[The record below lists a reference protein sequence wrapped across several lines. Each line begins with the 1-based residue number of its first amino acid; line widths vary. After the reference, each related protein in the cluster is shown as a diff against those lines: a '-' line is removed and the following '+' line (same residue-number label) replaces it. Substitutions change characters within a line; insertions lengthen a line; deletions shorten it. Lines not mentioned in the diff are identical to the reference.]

1 MCIRDSIN
9 AEYMGRE
16 QQLKEFRSKNSHLQN
31 FQKVYDYRVNTLKEE
46 KQPLK
51 DHLHNMEQHVK
62 FLYKELLDEASRNK
76 KIMNDTGE
84 YQHSIQDFQL
94 KLKEKE
100 NHVAFCKRLLENFEY
115 KIKSLVKMDQYK
127 FEDWLDRLHEIYK
140 EIFIDNS
147 EKNRQH
153 SKTDNDRRQRQQ
165 ISIRLYLSFIRKGVN
180 SANTYTFKELE
191 RLLEEETGTNQ
202 Q

>member
-1 MCIRDSIN
+1 
-9 AEYMGRE
+9 
-16 QQLKEFRSKNSHLQN
+16 
-31 FQKVYDYRVNTLKEE
+31 
-46 KQPLK
+46 
-51 DHLHNMEQHVK
+51 
-62 FLYKELLDEASRNK
+62 
-76 KIMNDTGE
+76 MNDTGE

-147 EKNRQH
+147 EKIDNILRQ
-153 SKTDNDRRQRQQ
+153 TMIGDNGN
-165 ISIRLYLSFIRKGVN
+165 K
-180 SANTYTFKELE
+180 
-191 RLLEEETGTNQ
+191 
-202 Q
+202 